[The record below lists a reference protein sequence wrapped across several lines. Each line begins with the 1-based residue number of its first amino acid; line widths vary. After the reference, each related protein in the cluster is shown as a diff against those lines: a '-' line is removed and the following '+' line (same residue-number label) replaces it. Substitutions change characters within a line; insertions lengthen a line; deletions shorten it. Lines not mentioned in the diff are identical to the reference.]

1 MSYFCVIHKGIIY
14 SAGICSEPICRQLSE
29 LEYNAI
35 LSAIHNKP
43 VAKLGESTKLENTR
57 AAVNTVIKMAQLT
70 AQELQQTLVEDL
82 KARAV
87 DGKLSETNILVIR
100 KKLQAQTREKLSD
113 PVCNLITTAGIDLG
127 ALISGAAEAW
137 IGKQKNYAWGENGG
151 N

>member
-1 MSYFCVIHKGIIY
+1 MKETLIVSTAQIIITIIITLL
-14 SAGICSEPICRQLSE
+14 GLIGTWLG
-29 LEYNAI
+29 
-35 LSAIHNKP
+35 
-43 VAKLGESTKLENTR
+43 AKLGESTKLENTR

-100 KKLQAQTREKLSD
+100 KKLQAQTREKLSA
-113 PVCNLITTAGIDLG
+113 PVCELITTAGIDLG

-137 IGKQKNYAWGENGG
+137 INKQKNYAWGENGG